1 MKTNV
6 TKQCVLIPLVIS
18 ALLAAFF
25 SGCDSSYKS
34 PSKTSDSATNNPA
47 STTNNAAPMTSSVS
61 SAPHSTDVSKVLL
74 GVWKGPAGT
83 DQGETTFNVVAYRY
97 TGDSGGYYTLTSG
110 TVTWQNGDF
119 RYAMNFRYD
128 PPAFNRGFLTKD
140 PNSTGENRTDNWD
153 LTYDGTS
160 LRGTGTKVDTNGNAI
175 AAVYDIFLTRQ

>member
-47 STTNNAAPMTSSVS
+47 STSTNTAVTS
-61 SAPHSTDVSKVLL
+61 PPSTDPSKVLL

-83 DQGETTFNVVAYRY
+83 GQQDTTVDITQYLTALIFNYKAS
-97 TGDSGGYYTLTSG
+97 SGTLTWSNGDMREVQRGLFVNSIFTCEIVPLATSTSISGPLDNWTLTYKDNTLSG
-110 TVTWQNGDF
+110 TAIKLDQNG
-119 RYAMNFRYD
+119 NHI
-128 PPAFNRGFLTKD
+128 
-140 PNSTGENRTDNWD
+140 
-153 LTYDGTS
+153 GT
-160 LRGTGTKVDTNGNAI
+160 
-175 AAVYDIFLTRQ
+175 YDIFLTRQ